1 MSNNSRLTRVGVF
14 YDGNFFAHVSNYYL
28 HKHDRGARISIS
40 GLHEFIRNKVAEN
53 EGSDSRYCQIVDA
66 HYFRGRLSAQEAEK
80 RNMLLGER
88 SFDDVLMRAGVT
100 THYLPL
106 GPNGEKGVDVWL
118 SLEAFELAMYKRFDV
133 SVLVAGDSDFLP
145 LVRKLNTLGT
155 RVLLLGWDFEYLD
168 ADGRQRATKTSQA
181 LLEEV
186 TYPVLMHQVIDDRTL
201 RNDRLVNGIF
211 MPVVEPRQREALA
224 SAAAATER
232 NRSEIA
238 PRPIDTEPLP
248 TERRHGV
255 VQNLLEGYGFIKPA
269 DGGDNLF
276 FYNKAV
282 SGAEFKALAIGDA
295 VSYVLGRN
303 AKGLCA
309 EAVQLGARVATPAA
323 AADPA
328 STLE

>member
-1 MSNNSRLTRVGVF
+1 MSNNTRLTRVGVF

-28 HKHDRGARISIS
+28 HKHDRSARISIS

-53 EGSDSRYCQIVDA
+53 EGADPRYCQIVDA

-133 SVLVAGDSDFLP
+133 SVLVAGDGDFLP

-211 MPVVEPRQREALA
+211 MPVVEPRQREAQTTVIA
-224 SAAAATER
+224 PSER
-232 NRSEIA
+232 NRNEIVI
-238 PRPIDTEPLP
+238 RPASTTEPLP
-248 TERRHGV
+248 TERRQGM

-276 FYNKAV
+276 FYNKTV
-282 SGAEFKALAIGDA
+282 SGTEFKDLAIGDP

-303 AKGLCA
+303 NKGLCA
-309 EAVQLGARVATPAA
+309 EAVQVGVRAVTTEPAA
-323 AADPA
+323 
-328 STLE
+328 

>member
-100 THYLPL
+100 THYLPM
-106 GPNGEKGVDVWL
+106 GPTGEKGVDVWL
-118 SLEAFELAMYKRFDV
+118 SLEAFELAIYKRFDV
-133 SVLVAGDSDFLP
+133 SVLVAGDGDFLP

-201 RNDRLVNGIF
+201 RNDRLVNGMF
-211 MPVVEPRQREALA
+211 LPSAEPRPRESTLLT
-224 SAAAATER
+224 AAPTAAEPVPAR
-232 NRSEIA
+232 AGEPA
-238 PRPIDTEPLP
+238 PG
-248 TERRHGV
+248 ERRSGV
-255 VQNLLEGYGFIKPA
+255 VQNLLEGYGFIKPV

-276 FYNKAV
+276 FYNKSV
-282 SGAEFKALAIGDA
+282 LNAEFKDLQVGDA
-295 VSYVLGRN
+295 VTYTLGRN
-303 AKGLCA
+303 LKGPCA
-309 EAVQLGARVATPAA
+309 DAVQTVARPETGTP
-323 AADPA
+323 
-328 STLE
+328 E